1 MAEVL
6 GTALSQAGW
15 YLSNEGI
22 EACTSSPDK
31 VNVNDIILIAL
42 NTDLRTIGKKFLPS
56 DINGGKVEKLEGPC
70 VLQIQ
75 KIRNVAAPKDNEESQ
90 AAPRMLRLQM
100 TDGHISCT
108 AVEYSYMSKISLNTP
123 PGTKVKLS
131 GTVDI
136 KNGFLLLNDSNTTV
150 LGGEVEHL
158 IEKWELQRSLS
169 KHNRSNIG
177 TEGGPPPF
185 VPFGQ
190 KCASHVQMDSRELDR
205 RKTLQVT
212 MPVKPANDNDEFE
225 KQRTAAIAEVA
236 KSKET
241 KTFGGGGGGAR
252 SNLNMSAAGNRNR
265 EILQKEKS
273 TKSEGKHE
281 GVYRELVDEKALKH
295 ITEMGFSKEASRQAL
310 MDNGNNLE
318 AALNVLLNSNK
329 QKPVTGP
336 PLRGKGKGRGRI
348 RSEDE
353 EELGN
358 TRPSAPST
366 LFDFLESKMGTL
378 SVEEPKSQ
386 PQQLHQ
392 GQHRL
397 LNTEQNGIKDNN
409 QTRYLPRSDTRQP
422 RNEKPPRFQRDT
434 QNSKSVSEGSGLPR
448 NRGTERPSTSSG
460 SEVWAEERIR
470 CDRPYSRYDRTKDIS
485 YPLSSQHNDGAFK
498 KRDNS
503 MQSRSGRGP
512 PYAEAKESPLPQ
524 ESIDYNN
531 QKRGKRE
538 NQTANPDYFYDR
550 KPRTINNEAFS
561 GIKIEK
567 HFNVNTDYQNPV
579 RTNSFI
585 GIPNGETEVP
595 QKGRRVGPIKPAGP
609 ITATPY
615 DDKIFYSS
623 GPKRRSG
630 PIKPEKVLES
640 SIPMEYAKLWKPGD
654 ECFALYWEDNKF
666 YRAEVEALHSSGMT
680 AVVKFIDYGNYEEV
694 LLSNIKPIQTEA
706 WLQGSW
712 KCTGGIRRPGSS
724 PGSATYYLCDFGRK
738 KEPMTRPL
746 SSVEE
751 VMASHGDPLGQH
763 SSFTNLPGL
772 GTNRRRVSAK
782 QGAHDGNI
790 LVKPVGRPSH
800 FPL

>member
-1 MAEVL
+1 
-6 GTALSQAGW
+6 
-15 YLSNEGI
+15 
-22 EACTSSPDK
+22 
-31 VNVNDIILIAL
+31 
-42 NTDLRTIGKKFLPS
+42 
-56 DINGGKVEKLEGPC
+56 
-70 VLQIQ
+70 
-75 KIRNVAAPKDNEESQ
+75 
-90 AAPRMLRLQM
+90 MLRLQM

-108 AVEYSYMSKISLNTP
+108 AVEFNYMSKISLNTP
-123 PGTKVKLS
+123 PGTKIKLS
-131 GTVDI
+131 GIVDI

-190 KCASHVQMDSRELDR
+190 KCVSHVQVDSRELDR

-212 MPVKPANDNDEFE
+212 MPVKPSNDNDEFE

-241 KTFGGGGGGAR
+241 KTFGGGGGVAR
-252 SNLNMSAAGNRNR
+252 SNLNMNTSGNRNR

-273 TKSEGKHE
+273 AKPEGKHE
-281 GVYRELVDEKALKH
+281 AVYRELVDEKALKH

-336 PLRGKGKGRGRI
+336 PLRGKGKGRGRS
-348 RSEDE
+348 RAEDE
-353 EELGN
+353 EDLGN
-358 TRPSAPST
+358 ARPSAPST

-378 SVEEPKSQ
+378 NMEEPKSQ
-386 PQQLHQ
+386 PQQVHH
-392 GQHRL
+392 GQHGFS
-397 LNTEQNGIKDNN
+397 NMEQNGIRDNN
-409 QTRYLPRSDTRQP
+409 QPRHLPRNDTRQL

-434 QNSKSVSEGSGLPR
+434 QNSKSVFEGSGLFR
-448 NRGTERPSTSSG
+448 SRGSEKPTSLV
-460 SEVWAEERIR
+460 SEVWAEERIK
-470 CDRPYSRYDRTKDIS
+470 CDRPYSRYDRTKDTS
-485 YPLSSQHNDGAFK
+485 YPSSSQHNDGAFK
-498 KRDNS
+498 KRDTS
-503 MQSRSGRGP
+503 MHSRPGKAP
-512 PYAEAKESPLPQ
+512 FYAEAKENPLQ

-538 NQTANPDYFYDR
+538 NQTANPDHFFDR

-561 GIKIEK
+561 GVKVEK

-585 GIPNGETEVP
+585 GIPNGETETP
-595 QKGRRVGPIKPAGP
+595 LKGRRVGPIKPAGT
-609 ITATPY
+609 IAATSY
-615 DDKIFYSS
+615 DEKIFYNS

-640 SIPMEYAKLWKPGD
+640 SVPMEYTKVWKPGD
-654 ECFALYWEDNKF
+654 ECFAIYWEDNKF

-694 LLSNIKPIQTEA
+694 LLSNIRPIQTEA
-706 WLQGSW
+706 WEEEGTYDQTLEFRR
-712 KCTGGIRRPGSS
+712 GGDGQPRRS
-724 PGSATYYLCDFGRK
+724 
-738 KEPMTRPL
+738 TRPTQQFYQPPR
-746 SSVEE
+746 
-751 VMASHGDPLGQH
+751 AR
-763 SSFTNLPGL
+763 N
-772 GTNRRRVSAK
+772 
-782 QGAHDGNI
+782 
-790 LVKPVGRPSH
+790 
-800 FPL
+800 

>member
-1 MAEVL
+1 MAEVPSA
-6 GTALSQAGW
+6 ALSQAGW
-15 YLSNEGI
+15 YLSDEGI

-100 TDGHISCT
+100 TDGHTSCI
-108 AVEYSYMSKISLNTP
+108 AVEFSYMPKISLNTP

-131 GTVDI
+131 GIVDV
-136 KNGFLLLNDSNTTV
+136 KNGFLLLNDSNTTI

-190 KCASHVQMDSRELDR
+190 KCVSHVQVDTRELDR

-212 MPVKPANDNDEFE
+212 MPVKPTNDNDEFE

-241 KTFGGGGGGAR
+241 KTFGGGGGSAR
-252 SNLNMSAAGNRNR
+252 SNLNMSAVGNRNR
-265 EILQKEKS
+265 EVLQKEKS
-273 TKSEGKHE
+273 AKSEGKQE

-318 AALNVLLNSNK
+318 AALNVLLNGNK

-336 PLRGKGKGRGRI
+336 PLR
-348 RSEDE
+348 
-353 EELGN
+353 
-358 TRPSAPST
+358 
-366 LFDFLESKMGTL
+366 
-378 SVEEPKSQ
+378 EPKSQ
-386 PQQLHQ
+386 LQQFHQ
-392 GQHRL
+392 GQHRMSS
-397 LNTEQNGIKDNN
+397 TEQNGVKDNN
-409 QTRYLPRSDTRQP
+409 QPRHLPRSDTRQP

-434 QNSKSVSEGSGLPR
+434 QNPKSLLESSGLPR
-448 NRGTERPSTSSG
+448 NRASERPSTSSG
-460 SEVWAEERIR
+460 SEVWAEERIK
-470 CDRPYSRYDRTKDIS
+470 CDRLYSRYDSTKDAS

-498 KRDNS
+498 KRENS
-503 MQSRSGRGP
+503 MQSRSGKGP
-512 PYAEAKESPLPQ
+512 SYSEAKENPLPQ

-538 NQTANPDYFYDR
+538 NQTGNPGHFYDR
-550 KPRTINNEAFS
+550 KSRTINNETFS
-561 GIKIEK
+561 GVKIEK
-567 HFNVNTDYQNPV
+567 HFNVNTDYQNSV
-579 RTNSFI
+579 RANSFI
-585 GIPNGETEVP
+585 GVPNGETEMP
-595 QKGRRVGPIKPAGP
+595 LKGRRVGPIKPGGP
-609 ITATPY
+609 VTATPY
-615 DDKIFYSS
+615 DEKVFYNS

-640 SIPMEYAKLWKPGD
+640 SIPVEYAKMWKPGD

-680 AVVKFIDYGNYEEV
+680 AVVKFVDYGNYEEV

-706 WLQGSW
+706 WEEEGIYDQTLEFRR
-712 KCTGGIRRPGSS
+712 GGDGQPRRS
-724 PGSATYYLCDFGRK
+724 
-738 KEPMTRPL
+738 TRPTQQFYQPPR
-746 SSVEE
+746 
-751 VMASHGDPLGQH
+751 AR
-763 SSFTNLPGL
+763 N
-772 GTNRRRVSAK
+772 
-782 QGAHDGNI
+782 
-790 LVKPVGRPSH
+790 
-800 FPL
+800 

>member
-1 MAEVL
+1 MSEVP
-6 GTALSQAGW
+6 GAALSQAGW
-15 YLSNEGI
+15 YLSDEGI

-31 VNVNDIILIAL
+31 VNINDIILIAL

-75 KIRNVAAPKDNEESQ
+75 KIRNVSAPKDNEESQ

-108 AVEYSYMSKISLNTP
+108 AVEFSFMSKISLNTP

-131 GTVDI
+131 GIVDI

-190 KCASHVQMDSRELDR
+190 
-205 RKTLQVT
+205 
-212 MPVKPANDNDEFE
+212 
-225 KQRTAAIAEVA
+225 
-236 KSKET
+236 T

-252 SNLNMSAAGNRNR
+252 SNLNMSAAGNRTR

-273 TKSEGKHE
+273 AKPEGKHE

-329 QKPVTGP
+329 HKPVTGP

-348 RSEDE
+348 RSEEE

-358 TRPSAPST
+358 ARPSAPST

-378 SVEEPKSQ
+378 SVEEPKPQ

-397 LNTEQNGIKDNN
+397 SNTEQNGVKDSN
-409 QTRYLPRSDTRQP
+409 QPRYLPRNDTRQP
-422 RNEKPPRFQRDT
+422 RNEKPPRFQRDP
-434 QNSKSVSEGSGLPR
+434 QNSKSVLEGSGLPR
-448 NRGTERPSTSSG
+448 NRGSERPSTSSG
-460 SEVWAEERIR
+460 SEAWAEERIK
-470 CDRPYSRYDRTKDIS
+470 CDRPYSRYDRTKDAS
-485 YPLSSQHNDGAFK
+485 YLLSSQHNDGAFK

-503 MQSRSGRGP
+503 MQSRSGKGP
-512 PYAEAKESPLPQ
+512 SYAEAKENPLPQ

-538 NQTANPDYFYDR
+538 NQTTNPDHFYDR
-550 KPRTINNEAFS
+550 KPRTINNESFS
-561 GIKIEK
+561 GVKIEK
-567 HFNVNTDYQNPV
+567 HFNVNTDFQNPV
-579 RTNSFI
+579 RTNSFV
-585 GIPNGETEVP
+585 GVPNGETEMP
-595 QKGRRVGPIKPAGP
+595 LKGRRVGPIKPAGP

-615 DDKIFYSS
+615 DDKVFYNS

-694 LLSNIKPIQTEA
+694 LLSNMRPIQTEA
-706 WLQGSW
+706 WEEEGTYDQTLEFRR
-712 KCTGGIRRPGSS
+712 GGDGQPRRS
-724 PGSATYYLCDFGRK
+724 
-738 KEPMTRPL
+738 TRPTQQFYQPPR
-746 SSVEE
+746 
-751 VMASHGDPLGQH
+751 AR
-763 SSFTNLPGL
+763 N
-772 GTNRRRVSAK
+772 
-782 QGAHDGNI
+782 
-790 LVKPVGRPSH
+790 
-800 FPL
+800 

>member
-1 MAEVL
+1 
-6 GTALSQAGW
+6 
-15 YLSNEGI
+15 
-22 EACTSSPDK
+22 
-31 VNVNDIILIAL
+31 
-42 NTDLRTIGKKFLPS
+42 
-56 DINGGKVEKLEGPC
+56 
-70 VLQIQ
+70 
-75 KIRNVAAPKDNEESQ
+75 
-90 AAPRMLRLQM
+90 MLRLQM

-108 AVEYSYMSKISLNTP
+108 AVEFNYMSKISLNTP
-123 PGTKVKLS
+123 PGTKIKLS
-131 GTVDI
+131 GIVDI

-190 KCASHVQMDSRELDR
+190 RCTSHVQVDSRELDR

-212 MPVKPANDNDEFE
+212 MPVKPTNDNDEFE

-252 SNLNMSAAGNRNR
+252 SNLNISAVGNRNR
-265 EILQKEKS
+265 DVLQKEKPI
-273 TKSEGKHE
+273 KSEGKHE

-329 QKPVTGP
+329 QKPLTGP

-353 EELGN
+353 EDLGSA
-358 TRPSAPST
+358 RPSAPST

-378 SVEEPKSQ
+378 NVEEPKSQ
-386 PQQLHQ
+386 SQQLHQ
-392 GQHRL
+392 GQNRL
-397 LNTEQNGIKDNN
+397 SNTEQNGVKDNN
-409 QTRYLPRSDTRQP
+409 QPKHFPRNDTRQP
-422 RNEKPPRFQRDT
+422 RNEKPPRFQRDVQT
-434 QNSKSVSEGSGLPR
+434 SKSVLESSGLPR
-448 NRGTERPSTSSG
+448 NRGSERLNTASP
-460 SEVWAEERIR
+460 EVWTEERIK
-470 CDRPYSRYDRTKDIS
+470 CDRPYSRYDRTKDTS
-485 YPLSSQHNDGAFK
+485 YPSSSQHSDGAFR

-503 MQSRSGRGP
+503 MQNKSGKVP
-512 PYAEAKESPLPQ
+512 YYAEAKESPLPP
-524 ESIDYNN
+524 ESVDYYN
-531 QKRGKRE
+531 QKRGKKE
-538 NQTANPDYFYDR
+538 NQIVNPDQFYDR
-550 KPRTINNEAFS
+550 KPRTVSNEAFS
-561 GIKIEK
+561 GVKVEK

-585 GIPNGETEVP
+585 GVPNGESEMIL
-595 QKGRRVGPIKPAGP
+595 KGRRVGPIKPTVP
-609 ITATPY
+609 ITTTSY
-615 DDKIFYSS
+615 DDKIFYNS

-666 YRAEVEALHSSGMT
+666 YRAEIEALHSSGMT

-694 LLSNIKPIQTEA
+694 LLSNIRPIQTET

-712 KCTGGIRRPGSS
+712 ECTGGVRRPGSS

-738 KEPMTRPL
+738 KAPMTKLL

-751 VMASHGDPLGQH
+751 VMANQDDPLGQP
-763 SSFTNLPGL
+763 SSFTNLHGL
-772 GTNRRRVSAK
+772 GTNMER
-782 QGAHDGNI
+782 
-790 LVKPVGRPSH
+790 LFVKKTDD
-800 FPL
+800 

>member
-1 MAEVL
+1 MAEVP
-6 GTALSQAGW
+6 GAALSQAGW
-15 YLSNEGI
+15 YLSDEGI
-22 EACTSSPDK
+22 EACTTSPDK
-31 VNVNDIILIAL
+31 VNLNDIILIAL

-131 GTVDI
+131 GIVDI
-136 KNGFLLLNDSNTTV
+136 KNGFLLLNDSNTTI

-190 KCASHVQMDSRELDR
+190 KCVSNVQMDSRELDR

-212 MPVKPANDNDEFE
+212 MPVKPPSDNDEFE

-241 KTFGGGGGGAR
+241 KTFGGGGGSAR

-265 EILQKEKS
+265 EILQKEKP

-281 GVYRELVDEKALKH
+281 AVYRELVDEKALKH

-329 QKPVTGP
+329 QKPVSGP
-336 PLRGKGKGRGRI
+336 PLR
-348 RSEDE
+348 
-353 EELGN
+353 
-358 TRPSAPST
+358 
-366 LFDFLESKMGTL
+366 
-378 SVEEPKSQ
+378 EPKSQ

-397 LNTEQNGIKDNN
+397 LNTEQNGIKDSN
-409 QTRYLPRSDTRQP
+409 QTRYLPRNDTRQP

-434 QNSKSVSEGSGLPR
+434 QNSKSILEGSGLPR

-460 SEVWAEERIR
+460 SEGWAEERIR
-470 CDRPYSRYDRTKDIS
+470 CDRPYSRYDRTKDTS
-485 YPLSSQHNDGAFK
+485 YPLGSQHNDGAFR

-503 MQSRSGRGP
+503 MQNRSGRGP
-512 PYAEAKESPLPQ
+512 AYAEAKENPLPQ

-538 NQTANPDYFYDR
+538 NQTANPDHFYDR

-561 GIKIEK
+561 GVKIEK
-567 HFNVNTDYQNPV
+567 HFPINTDYQNPV

-585 GIPNGETEVP
+585 GVPNGETEMP
-595 QKGRRVGPIKPAGP
+595 LKGRRVGPIKPTGP
-609 ITATPY
+609 TTATPY
-615 DDKIFYSS
+615 DDKVFYNS

-630 PIKPEKVLES
+630 PIKPEKVLEPS
-640 SIPMEYAKLWKPGD
+640 VPMEYAKLWKPGD

-694 LLSNIKPIQTEA
+694 LLSNIRPIQTEA
-706 WLQGSW
+706 WLQRSW
-712 KCTGGIRRPGSS
+712 TCTGGIRRTGSS
-724 PGSATYYLCDFGRK
+724 SGSATYYLCDFGRK
-738 KEPMTRPL
+738 KEPMTKLL

-751 VMASHGDPLGQH
+751 VMASLGGPLGQP
-763 SSFTNLPGL
+763 SSFTNHPRL
-772 GTNRRRVSAK
+772 GTNMRRVFVK
-782 QGAHDGNI
+782 KGAIDRNI
-790 LVKPVGRPSH
+790 LVKTS
-800 FPL
+800 

>member
-1 MAEVL
+1 MAEVP
-6 GTALSQAGW
+6 GAALSQAGW
-15 YLSNEGI
+15 YLSDEGI
-22 EACTSSPDK
+22 AACTSSPDK

-56 DINGGKVEKLEGPC
+56 DINGGKIEKLEGPC

-108 AVEYSYMSKISLNTP
+108 AVEFSYMSKISLNTP

-131 GTVDI
+131 GVVDI
-136 KNGFLLLNDSNTTV
+136 KNGFLLLDDSNTTV

-158 IEKWELQRSLS
+158 IEKWELQR
-169 KHNRSNIG
+169 
-177 TEGGPPPF
+177 
-185 VPFGQ
+185 
-190 KCASHVQMDSRELDR
+190 KCVSHVQVDSKELDR

-212 MPVKPANDNDEFE
+212 MPVKPTNDNDEFE

-241 KTFGGGGGGAR
+241 KTFGGGGGTAR

-265 EILQKEKS
+265 EVLQKEKS
-273 TKSEGKHE
+273 TKSEGRPE

-310 MDNGNNLE
+310 MDNSNNLE

-329 QKPVTGP
+329 QKPIMGP
-336 PLRGKGKGRGRI
+336 PMRGRGKGRGRI

-353 EELGN
+353 EDLGN
-358 TRPSAPST
+358 ARPSAPST

-378 SVEEPKSQ
+378 NVEEPKSQ

-397 LNTEQNGIKDNN
+397 SNTEQNGVKDNN
-409 QTRYLPRSDTRQP
+409 QPRHLLRNDTRQP
-422 RNEKPPRFQRDT
+422 RNEKPPRFQRDS
-434 QNSKSVSEGSGLPR
+434 QISKSVLESSLPR
-448 NRGTERPSTSSG
+448 NRGSERPSTSSG
-460 SEVWAEERIR
+460 SELWAEERIK
-470 CDRPYSRYDRTKDIS
+470 CDRPYSRYDRTKDTS
-485 YPLSSQHNDGAFK
+485 YSLSAQHSDVAFK

-503 MQSRSGRGP
+503 MQSRSGKGP
-512 PYAEAKESPLPQ
+512 SCVEAKDNLLPQ

-538 NQTANPDYFYDR
+538 NQTANSDHFYDR
-550 KPRTINNEAFS
+550 KSRTINNEAFS

-579 RTNSFI
+579 RSNSFT
-585 GIPNGETEVP
+585 GVPNGETEMP
-595 QKGRRVGPIKPAGP
+595 LKGRRVGPIKPAGP
-609 ITATPY
+609 ITTVPY
-615 DDKIFYSS
+615 DDKIFYNS

-640 SIPMEYAKLWKPGD
+640 SIPLEYAKMWKPGD

-706 WLQGSW
+706 WEEEGTYDQTLEFRR
-712 KCTGGIRRPGSS
+712 GGDGQPRRS
-724 PGSATYYLCDFGRK
+724 
-738 KEPMTRPL
+738 TRPTQQFYQPPR
-746 SSVEE
+746 
-751 VMASHGDPLGQH
+751 AR
-763 SSFTNLPGL
+763 N
-772 GTNRRRVSAK
+772 
-782 QGAHDGNI
+782 
-790 LVKPVGRPSH
+790 
-800 FPL
+800 

>member
-1 MAEVL
+1 
-6 GTALSQAGW
+6 
-15 YLSNEGI
+15 
-22 EACTSSPDK
+22 
-31 VNVNDIILIAL
+31 
-42 NTDLRTIGKKFLPS
+42 
-56 DINGGKVEKLEGPC
+56 
-70 VLQIQ
+70 
-75 KIRNVAAPKDNEESQ
+75 
-90 AAPRMLRLQM
+90 MLRLQM
-100 TDGHISCT
+100 TDGHITCT
-108 AVEYSYMSKISLNTP
+108 AIEFSHMSKISLNTP

-131 GTVDI
+131 GVVDI

-158 IEKWELQRSLS
+158 IEKWELQR
-169 KHNRSNIG
+169 
-177 TEGGPPPF
+177 
-185 VPFGQ
+185 
-190 KCASHVQMDSRELDR
+190 
-205 RKTLQVT
+205 
-212 MPVKPANDNDEFE
+212 
-225 KQRTAAIAEVA
+225 
-236 KSKET
+236 T

-310 MDNGNNLE
+310 MDNDNNLE

-358 TRPSAPST
+358 ARPSAPST

-397 LNTEQNGIKDNN
+397 SNTEQNGVKDNN
-409 QTRYLPRSDTRQP
+409 QPRYLPRNDTRQP

-434 QNSKSVSEGSGLPR
+434 QNSKAILEGSGLPR
-448 NRGTERPSTSSG
+448 NRGSERPSTSSG
-460 SEVWAEERIR
+460 SEVWAEERIK
-470 CDRPYSRYDRTKDIS
+470 CDRPYSRYERTKDTS
-485 YPLSSQHNDGAFK
+485 YPLSSQHNDAAFK
-498 KRDNS
+498 RRDNS
-503 MQSRSGRGP
+503 MQSRSGKGP
-512 PYAEAKESPLPQ
+512 SYAEAKENPLPQ

-538 NQTANPDYFYDR
+538 NQTANPDHFYDR

-561 GIKIEK
+561 AVKIEK
-567 HFNVNTDYQNPV
+567 HFNVNADYQNPV
-579 RTNSFI
+579 RTNNFI
-585 GIPNGETEVP
+585 GVPNGETETP
-595 QKGRRVGPIKPAGP
+595 LKGRRVGPIKPAGP

-615 DDKIFYSS
+615 DDKIFYNS

-654 ECFALYWEDNKF
+654 ECFALYWEDNKPIYDYPKF

-680 AVVKFIDYGNYEEV
+680 AVVKFVDYGNYEEV
-694 LLSNIKPIQTEA
+694 LLSNIRPLQTEA
-706 WLQGSW
+706 WSG
-712 KCTGGIRRPGSS
+712 C
-724 PGSATYYLCDFGRK
+724 
-738 KEPMTRPL
+738 
-746 SSVEE
+746 
-751 VMASHGDPLGQH
+751 
-763 SSFTNLPGL
+763 N
-772 GTNRRRVSAK
+772 
-782 QGAHDGNI
+782 
-790 LVKPVGRPSH
+790 
-800 FPL
+800 